1 MARRRN
7 PNRDEAMK
15 KYLESDGK
23 ISTNQ
28 LAEEAGVT
36 ASRIRK
42 WKCEDKWT
50 EVLTEQRS
58 KRKRGAQPGNKNAV
72 GGGAPFRNC
81 NAETHG
87 AYSTVYL
94 DSLTPEERAYIET
107 VAAASVKQNMLY
119 ELQQLIA
126 KEIDLNSRIN
136 ELSTAGDKALYIDKV
151 IEMRDGKDKT
161 NLKTLIQSS
170 PFERKATLEDQLH
183 KVRGRIIKLL
193 DSLRAFEQEEQRMK
207 LEEKKYVL
215 QKQKITGE
223 FDIDPITGDINDYIN
238 DNEAD

>member
-1 MARRRN
+1 MARSRN
-7 PNRDEAMK
+7 PNRDKAMK
-15 KYLESDGK
+15 KYLETDGK

-36 ASRIRK
+36 TSRIRK

-50 EVLTEQRS
+50 EALNIQRS

-72 GGGAPFRNC
+72 GGGAPFRNS

-87 AYSTVYL
+87 AYSTIYL
-94 DSLTPEERAYIET
+94 DSLTLEEREHIET
-107 VAAASVKQNMLY
+107 VAAASIKQNMMY

-126 KEIDLNSRIN
+126 KEIDLNSRIY
-136 ELSTAGDKALYIDKV
+136 EMGTAGDEALYIDKV
-151 IEMRDGKDKT
+151 IEMRDSKDKT

-170 PFERKATLEDQLH
+170 PFERNAKLEDQLH

-193 DSLRAFEQEEQRMK
+193 DSLRAYEQDEQRMR

-215 QKQKITGE
+215 QKQKIMGE
-223 FDIDPITGDINDYIN
+223 FDIDPITGEIKDEFD
-238 DNEAD
+238 DNEGD